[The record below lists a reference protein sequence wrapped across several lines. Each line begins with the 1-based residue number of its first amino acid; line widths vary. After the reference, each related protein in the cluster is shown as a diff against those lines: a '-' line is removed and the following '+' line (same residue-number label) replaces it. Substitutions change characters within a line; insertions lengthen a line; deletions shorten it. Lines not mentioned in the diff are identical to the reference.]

1 MPLFGSRSPLEA
13 FYGMG
18 GGRRGTPTG
27 KPLPTTPEE
36 LSRASRPQRRGLFGS
51 MFSGDMGRDPNFGDF
66 LVGGMNRV
74 DQIRMRPMEI
84 QAAKEQME
92 AQRSEREQRTAQQ
105 SARREAQSAGEAYI
119 MTLPPAQQVQ
129 ARMQMLLD
137 PEGFVA
143 SMRGGEWQG
152 GPGYTHA
159 WRTRP
164 DGSTELGG
172 ELPLRP
178 YAPRSSSSTQSYAG
192 LPPGFDLD

>member
-18 GGRRGTPTG
+18 GGRSGTPTG
-27 KPLPTTPEE
+27 KPLSTTPEE
-36 LSRASRPQRRGLFGS
+36 LSRVSRPQRRGLFGS

-74 DQIRMRPMEI
+74 DQIRMRPMAI
-84 QAAKEQME
+84 QAAKEEME
-92 AQRSEREQRTAQQ
+92 AQRAQREDRSAQTQ
-105 SARREAQSAGEAYI
+105 ARLEAQTAGEAYI
-119 MTLPPAQQVQ
+119 AQLPPWQQAQ

-137 PEGFVA
+137 PEGFA
-143 SMRGGEWQG
+143 AAARGGEWQVG
-152 GPGYTHA
+152 QGYTHA
-159 WRTRP
+159 FRPRP
-164 DGSTELGG
+164 DGSIEQGG

-178 YAPRSSSSTQSYAG
+178 YAPRSSSSTQSYSG